1 LACRALVWSND
12 LVYPTGAVKLSR
24 LLVPVILLSAACSP
38 VAGPT
43 APSGAQPLPV
53 VAASLS
59 PTPTPAPSPP
69 PLALASIFGSDK
81 PDLSQFDPSQ
91 LRVLIATG
99 DVIPAREVNYKMVV
113 HHDWLYP
120 WRQTADYLRSGDLL
134 FINLE
139 SPLIAGCPII
149 HGGFRFCGD
158 ARAIAGL
165 DYARVAVA
173 NIANNH
179 FTNFGPTGVNA
190 TILLLAHHNI
200 GVSGLGHW
208 DVRDDRGLKFGFV
221 GFNGIGTHID
231 RVEMKREIAVVRA
244 QADVVVVAFHWGKEY
259 ELVPTVGPGIAPDDP
274 RQIGHLAIDDGADLV
289 IGNHPHW
296 VQGVEIYRGKLITY
310 AHGNFIFDQMWS
322 QETREGVV
330 GRYTFYGTQLIRVDY
345 RPVLISDYAQPA
357 WLDDTT
363 GEGLAILKRMEHSS
377 HLIAGI
383 P

>member
-1 LACRALVWSND
+1 MKVTRLGIALV
-12 LVYPTGAVKLSR
+12 
-24 LLVPVILLSAACSP
+24 LLTAACSP
-38 VAGPT
+38 AAEP
-43 APSGAQPLPV
+43 ANPSGAQPLPV
-53 VAASLS
+53 VAATL
-59 PTPTPAPSPP
+59 PPTPAPPPTPP
-69 PLALASIFGSDK
+69 PLSLASIFGSDK
-81 PDLSQFDPSQ
+81 PDLSRFDPDQ

-99 DVIPAREVNYKMVV
+99 DVIPAREVNYKMVT

-120 WRQTADYLRSGDLL
+120 WRQTADYLRAGDLL

-149 HGGFRFCGD
+149 HGGFKFCGD

-179 FTNFGPTGVNA
+179 FTNFGPTGVND
-190 TILLLAHHNI
+190 TILLLAQHNI

-208 DVRDDRGLKFGFV
+208 EIRDDRGIKFGFV

-231 RVEMKREIAVVRA
+231 RAEMGREIAIVRA
-244 QADVVVVAFHWGKEY
+244 QADVVVAAFHWGKEY
-259 ELVPTVGPGIAPDDP
+259 ELVPSVGPGIAPDDP
-274 RQIGHLAIDDGADLV
+274 REIGHLAIDDGADLV

-345 RPVLISDYAQPA
+345 RPLLISDYAQPA
-357 WLDDTT
+357 WLDESQ
-363 GEGLAILKRMEHSS
+363 GEGLAILQRMERSS

-383 P
+383 S